1 MKINPKLIVLVGA
14 LGVSGS
20 PIFIKLSSSPALTI
34 AFYRMLFTILLL
46 TPYIIYKNRDEL
58 KSVSKINLLKTGISG
73 VFLGCHFSFWILSLK
88 YTTVASAT
96 ILVNTSPILLLI
108 INILIFR
115 HVITRKEITSIII
128 AFSGSILLAYGDF
141 FGGNEALM
149 GDTFAIMGAG
159 FVCVYLILG
168 KQVRKDLSMTSY
180 TYLTY
185 AFATLTIF
193 ILNLFIQ
200 HSLVITSSKEIS
212 LFIAMAVFPTLL
224 GHSLFN
230 WALKYVSETYVAMAI
245 LLEPILASIIA
256 YFLFEELP
264 STIQLIGAA
273 TVLIGIILYNKALES
288 KSITRSSS

>member
-1 MKINPKLIVLVGA
+1 MKINPKLVVLLGA

-46 TPYIIYKNRDEL
+46 TPYIIYKNRNEL
-58 KSVSKINLLKTGISG
+58 KTVSKRNLLKTMISG
-73 VFLGCHFSFWILSLK
+73 LFLGCHFSFWILSLK

-96 ILVNTSPILLLI
+96 ILVNTSPILLLL
-108 INILIFR
+108 INILIFK
-115 HVITRKEITSIII
+115 HVLTKKEIISVAV
-128 AFSGSILLAYGDF
+128 AFLGSILLAYGDF
-141 FGGNEALM
+141 FGGNEALL

-159 FVCVYLILG
+159 FICVYLILG
-168 KQVRKDLSMTSY
+168 KQVREDLSMTSY

-185 AFATLTIF
+185 AFATITTL

-200 HSLVITSSKEIS
+200 HSLVVTSSREII
-212 LFIAMAVFPTLL
+212 LFLAMAVFPTLL

-230 WALKYVSETYVAMAI
+230 WSLKYVSETYVAMAI

-256 YFLFEELP
+256 YFLFKEIP
-264 STIQLIGAA
+264 SSIQLIGAF
-273 TVLIGIILYNKALES
+273 TVLIGIVLYNKAIENT
-288 KSITRSSS
+288 KQT